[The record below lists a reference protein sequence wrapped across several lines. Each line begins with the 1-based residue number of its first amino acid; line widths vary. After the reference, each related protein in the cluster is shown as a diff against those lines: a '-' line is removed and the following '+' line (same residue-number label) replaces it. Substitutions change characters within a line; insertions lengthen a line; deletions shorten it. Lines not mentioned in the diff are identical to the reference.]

1 MELRG
6 EILVREDESLD
17 DLILGDMK
25 VIQPRRGYR
34 FSLDA
39 VLLAQFP
46 VLDGVQSVVD
56 LGSGSGVIPLIM
68 SWRSPATSII
78 GIELQPDMAERSRRS
93 VSFNALNERI
103 RIIQADI
110 REIKAAL
117 PPASA
122 GLVVCNPPFWKKGE
136 GHISNHPGEAIA
148 RHELEVDIN
157 DICWAAAYLLNDGG
171 HFCVIQRAERLTEV
185 VTAMMASRLQASRIR
200 AVHSFAG
207 EEASLVLVEG
217 KKKSR
222 GGVRILPP
230 LIIYDSLG
238 VYSSEVKRWY
248 GRCGDA

>member
-6 EILVREDESLD
+6 DNLVREEESLD
-17 DLILGDMK
+17 DLILGDLK

-39 VLLAQFP
+39 ILLAHFP
-46 VLDGVQSVVD
+46 VLAGVQSAVD
-56 LGSGSGVIPLIM
+56 LGSGSGVIPLIL
-68 SWRSPATSII
+68 SWRSPTTGII

-93 VSFNALNERI
+93 VSYNELNERI

-110 REIKAAL
+110 RHIKAAL

-148 RHELEVDIN
+148 RHELEVDFL
-157 DICWAAAYLLNDGG
+157 DICVAAAYLLKDGG
-171 HFCVIQRAERLTEV
+171 HFCVIQRAERLAEV
-185 VTAMMASRLQASRIR
+185 VAAMTASRLQTSRIR

-207 EEASLVLVEG
+207 EEATLVLVEG

-230 LIIYDSLG
+230 LIIYDSPG
-238 VYSSEVKRWY
+238 VYNSEVKRWY
-248 GRCGDA
+248 GRTGDV

>member
-1 MELRG
+1 MDLG
-6 EILVREDESLD
+6 GNNLVREDESLD
-17 DLILGDMK
+17 DLILGGLK

-46 VLDGVQSVVD
+46 VLDGVESAVD

-68 SWRSPATSII
+68 SWRSPTTNII
-78 GIELQPDMAERSRRS
+78 GIELQPEMAERSKRS
-93 VSFNALNERI
+93 ISYNNLSECI

-122 GLVVCNPPFWKKGE
+122 GLVICNPPFWKKGE
-136 GHISNHPGEAIA
+136 GHISRHPGEAIA
-148 RHELEVDIN
+148 RHELEVDFN
-157 DICWAAAYLLNDGG
+157 DICVAAAYLLKDGG

-185 VTAMMASRLQASRIR
+185 VAAMTASRLQASRIR
-200 AVHSFAG
+200 TVHSFAG
-207 EEASLVLVEG
+207 EEAALILVEG

-222 GGVRILPP
+222 GGIRILSP
-230 LIIYDSLG
+230 LIIYESPG
-238 VYSSEVKRWY
+238 IYSTELNGWY
-248 GRCGDA
+248 GRTEDD